1 MRYLPLLVY
10 PLMTTA
16 ILFSHQAQG
25 GSDIAHCIENCND
38 QYRKCIKSEK
48 REKLIPQQIKLPKNV
63 KTFIGNVCLN
73 VKNRKYCYFFLYI
86 KEQEM

>member
-48 REKLIPQQIKLPKNV
+48 REKVDSTANKAPKECENIHRECV
-63 KTFIGNVCLN
+63 LKCE
-73 VKNRKYCYFFLYI
+73 K
-86 KEQEM
+86 